1 MGWDA
6 LRAADPL
13 LRLERGGGRY
23 TPEPRTAK
31 DLASASGPVAGNCKT
46 TPTKGPVGPGYA
58 KKTMVKDF
66 EFPSLA
72 YLGGKWH
79 PTSKTFPVK
88 SPYSGSLVA
97 EVADCGEA
105 EARMAADATVAA
117 FKEWKKLTG
126 FERGKVLRKWNEL
139 LVAHQEELGRLTALE
154 MGKPITEAKGEVLYA
169 ASFVEWCAEEA
180 ARVNG
185 ELIHSRF
192 PNKRQMAV
200 YEPVGPVY
208 AVTPWNFP
216 TSMITRKAAPALAV
230 GCTVIVKPA
239 EQTPLCAL
247 YLAKL
252 WEEAGGPA
260 GTLQVLPASD
270 PVPVSRVLME
280 DMRIRKITF
289 TGSTP
294 VGKILYRQG
303 ADTLKRISLELG
315 GNAPFI
321 IFEDADIEKAV
332 QFTLLSKYRN
342 AGQTCVTTNRIYVH
356 KKLEADY
363 TEALAEAVGQL
374 KVGDPLDPSTQI
386 GPLVEQQGLD
396 KVVSHV
402 QDALAKGAKVAV
414 GGKPLGGLLY
424 APTVL
429 TSVQPGMRILEEE
442 TFGPVAPLVSF
453 EDEEQAIAWAN
464 HTDYG
469 LAAYIWTKDLSRAF
483 RVAEALEY
491 GIVGVNDPVPSAMG
505 SNLPFGGYKNSGL
518 GREGGHWGIE
528 EFLETKLISFLL
540 P

>member
-1 MGWDA
+1 
-6 LRAADPL
+6 
-13 LRLERGGGRY
+13 
-23 TPEPRTAK
+23 
-31 DLASASGPVAGNCKT
+31 
-46 TPTKGPVGPGYA
+46 
-58 KKTMVKDF
+58 MVKDF
-66 EFPSLA
+66 DFPVNA
-72 YLGGKWH
+72 YIGGEWRKT
-79 PTSKTFPVK
+79 PKTFTVK
-88 SPYSGSLVA
+88 SPYSGEAVA
-97 EVADCGEA
+97 EVADSGEA
-105 EARMAADATVAA
+105 EAKAAADAAADA
-117 FKEWKKLTG
+117 FKGWKARTG
-126 FERGKVLRKWNEL
+126 FERGKILRRWNDL

-180 ARVNG
+180 ARVGG
-185 ELIHSRF
+185 ELIGSRF

-216 TSMITRKAAPALAV
+216 TSMITRKAAPALAA
-230 GCTVIVKPA
+230 GCTIVIKPA

-247 YLAKL
+247 YMAKL

-260 GTLQVLPASD
+260 GTLQVLPALD
-270 PVPVSRVLME
+270 PVPVSGVLMN

-289 TGSTP
+289 TGSTA

-303 ADTLKRISLELG
+303 AETVKRISLELG

-321 IFEDADIEKAV
+321 IFGDADIEKAV
-332 QFTLLSKYRN
+332 QFTMLSKYRN

-356 KKLEADY
+356 KGLESDYAD
-363 TEALAEAVGQL
+363 ALSDAVSAL
-374 KVGDPLDPSTQI
+374 KVGDPLEASTQV

-402 QDALAKGAKVAV
+402 EDAVSKGAKVRV
-414 GGKPLGGLLY
+414 GGKALGGLMY

-429 TSVQPGMRILEEE
+429 TGIQPGMRVLEEE
-442 TFGPVAPLVSF
+442 TFGPVAPIMPF
-453 EDEEQAIAWAN
+453 EDEEQAIKWAN
-464 HTDYG
+464 NTDYG
-469 LAAYIWTKDLSRAF
+469 LAAYVWTRDLSRAF

-518 GREGGHWGIE
+518 GREGGHWGME
-528 EFLETKLISFLL
+528 EYLETKFISFQL

>member
-1 MGWDA
+1 
-6 LRAADPL
+6 
-13 LRLERGGGRY
+13 
-23 TPEPRTAK
+23 
-31 DLASASGPVAGNCKT
+31 
-46 TPTKGPVGPGYA
+46 
-58 KKTMVKDF
+58 MVKEFDF
-66 EFPSLA
+66 PTQAF
-72 YLGGKWH
+72 LGGKWH
-79 PTSKTFPVK
+79 KTAKTFAVK
-88 SPYSGSLVA
+88 SPYTG
-97 EVADCGEA
+97 EIVADVADSGEA
-105 EARMAADATVAA
+105 EARVAA
-117 FKEWKKLTG
+117 ESAVEAFRQWKKLTG
-126 FERGKVLRKWNEL
+126 FERGKILRRWNDL

-180 ARVNG
+180 TRVNG

-192 PNKRQMAV
+192 HHKRQMAV

-216 TSMITRKAAPALAV
+216 TSMITRKAAPALAA
-230 GCTVIVKPA
+230 GCTIIIKPA

-247 YLAKL
+247 YMAKL

-260 GTLQVLPASD
+260 GTLQVLPTQD

-303 ADTLKRISLELG
+303 AETMKRISLELG
-315 GNAPFI
+315 GNAPFL
-321 IFEDADIEKAV
+321 IFEDANIEKAV

-356 KKLEADY
+356 KKLESDY
-363 TEALAEAVGQL
+363 ASALAEAVSAL
-374 KVGDPLDPSTQI
+374 TVGDPLEATTQV

-396 KVVSHV
+396 KVKSHV
-402 QDALAKGAKVAV
+402 EDAVSKGAKVKT
-414 GGKPLGGLLY
+414 GGRPLGGLLY
-424 APTVL
+424 APTVI
-429 TSVQPGMRILEEE
+429 TGIQPGMRILEEE
-442 TFGPVAPLVSF
+442 TFGPVAPIMAF
-453 EDEEQAIAWAN
+453 EDEEQAITWAN
-464 HTDYG
+464 NTDYG
-469 LAAYIWTKDLSRAF
+469 LAAYVWTKDLSRAF

-491 GIVGVNDPVPSAMG
+491 GIVGINDPVPSAMG

-518 GREGGHWGIE
+518 GREGGHWGME
-528 EFLETKLISFLL
+528 EYLETKFISFML

>member
-1 MGWDA
+1 MTQNFDF
-6 LRAADPL
+6 
-13 LRLERGGGRY
+13 
-23 TPEPRTAK
+23 PR
-31 DLASASGPVAGNCKT
+31 
-46 TPTKGPVGPGYA
+46 
-58 KKTMVKDF
+58 
-66 EFPSLA
+66 LA
-72 YLGGKWH
+72 YLGGNWLKT
-79 PTSKTFPVK
+79 PKTFSVK
-88 SPYSGSLVA
+88 SPYSGHLVA

-105 EARMAADATVAA
+105 DAKVAADAAVAA
-117 FKEWKKLTG
+117 FKQWRKQTG
-126 FERGKVLRKWNEL
+126 FERGKILRKWNDL
-139 LVAHQEELGRLTALE
+139 LIAHQEELGRLTALE

-180 ARVNG
+180 TRVNG

-192 PNKRQMAV
+192 PHKRQMAV

-216 TSMITRKAAPALAV
+216 TSMITRKAAPALAA
-230 GCTVIVKPA
+230 GCTIIIKPA

-247 YLAKL
+247 YLARL

-260 GTLQVLPASD
+260 GSLQVLPTLD
-270 PVPVSRVLME
+270 PVPVSRVLMA
-280 DMRIRKITF
+280 DTRIRKITF

-303 ADTLKRISLELG
+303 AETIKRISLELG

-321 IFEDADIEKAV
+321 IFEDADIAKAV

-356 KKLEADY
+356 RKLEAEY
-363 TEALAEAVGQL
+363 ATALAEAVSQL
-374 KVGDPLDPSTQI
+374 KVGDPLDASTSV

-402 QDALAKGAKVAV
+402 EDALAKGAKIAT
-414 GGKPLGGLLY
+414 GGKALGGLLY

-429 TSVQPGMRILEEE
+429 TGIQPGMRILEEE
-442 TFGPVAPLVSF
+442 TFGPVAPLMPF
-453 EDEEQAIAWAN
+453 EDEEQAVAWAN
-464 HTDYG
+464 QTDFG
-469 LAAYIWTKDLSRAF
+469 LAAYIYTKDLSRAF

-518 GREGGHWGIE
+518 GREGGRWGVE
-528 EFLETKLISFLL
+528 EYLETKLISFVL

>member
-1 MGWDA
+1 
-6 LRAADPL
+6 
-13 LRLERGGGRY
+13 
-23 TPEPRTAK
+23 
-31 DLASASGPVAGNCKT
+31 
-46 TPTKGPVGPGYA
+46 
-58 KKTMVKDF
+58 MVK
-66 EFPSLA
+66 EFNFPTDA
-72 YLGGKWH
+72 YVGGKWH
-79 PTSKTFPVK
+79 KTPKTFAVK
-88 SPYSGSLVA
+88 SPYSGQV
-97 EVADCGEA
+97 VADVADAGEA
-105 EARMAADATVAA
+105 EAKTAADAAVAA

-126 FERGKVLRKWNEL
+126 FDRGKILRKWNDL
-139 LVAHQEELGRLTALE
+139 LIAHQEELGRLTALE
-154 MGKPITEAKGEVLYA
+154 MGKPITESKGEVLYA

-180 ARVNG
+180 TRVTG

-192 PNKRQMAV
+192 PQKRQMAV

-216 TSMITRKAAPALAV
+216 TSMITRKAAPALAA
-230 GCTVIVKPA
+230 GCTIIIKPA

-247 YLAKL
+247 YMAKL

-260 GTLQVLPASD
+260 GTLQVLPCSD
-270 PVPVSRVLME
+270 PVPVSSVLMN

-303 ADTLKRISLELG
+303 AETMKRVSLELG

-332 QFTLLSKYRN
+332 QFTMLSKYRN

-356 KKLEADY
+356 KKLESDY
-363 TEALAEAVGQL
+363 ALALADAVSQL
-374 KVGDPLDPSTQI
+374 KVGDPLEVSTNV

-396 KVVSHV
+396 KVMSHV
-402 QDALAKGAKVAV
+402 QDAVSKGAKVAV
-414 GGKPLGGLLY
+414 GGKGLGGLLY

-429 TSVQPGMRILEEE
+429 TGIQPGMRILEEE
-442 TFGPVAPLVSF
+442 TFGPVAPLMPF

-464 HTDYG
+464 NTEYG
-469 LAAYIWTKDLSRAF
+469 LAAYVWTRDLSRAF

-518 GREGGHWGIE
+518 GREGGHWGME
-528 EFLETKLISFLL
+528 EYLETKFISFTL

>member
-1 MGWDA
+1 M
-6 LRAADPL
+6 
-13 LRLERGGGRY
+13 
-23 TPEPRTAK
+23 TT
-31 DLASASGPVAGNCKT
+31 DLSF
-46 TPTKGPVGPGYA
+46 PTR
-58 KKTMVKDF
+58 
-66 EFPSLA
+66 A
-72 YLGGKWH
+72 YLNGRWH
-79 PTSKTFPVK
+79 PTPRTFPVL
-88 SPYSGSLVA
+88 SPYSGEVLA
-97 EVADCGEA
+97 EVSDCGEE
-105 EARMAADATVAA
+105 EARLAADAAVAA
-117 FKEWKKLTG
+117 FREWKKLTG
-126 FERGKVLRKWNEL
+126 FERGRILRRWNDL

-180 ARVNG
+180 PRVNG

-192 PNKRQMAV
+192 PHKRPMAL

-230 GCTVIVKPA
+230 GCSVIVKPA

-252 WEEAGGPA
+252 WEEAGGPP

-270 PVPVSRVLME
+270 PVPVSKVLME

-294 VGKILYRQG
+294 VGKILYRQA

-321 IFEDADIEKAV
+321 VFEDADLEKAV
-332 QFTLLSKYRN
+332 EFTLLSKYRN
-342 AGQTCVTTNRIYVH
+342 TGQTCVTTNRIYVH
-356 KKLEADY
+356 RRLEADY
-363 TEALAEAVGQL
+363 AQALAEAVAGL
-374 KVGDPLDPSTQI
+374 RVGDPLEPSTQI
-386 GPLVEQQGLD
+386 GPLVDKQGLD
-396 KVVSHV
+396 KVVAHV
-402 QDALAKGAKVAV
+402 EDALAKGAKVAT
-414 GGKPLGGLLY
+414 GGRSLGGLLY

-429 TSVQPGMRILEEE
+429 TGIRPGMRILEEE
-442 TFGPVAPLVSF
+442 TFGPVAPIMPF
-453 EDEEQAIAWAN
+453 EDEEQVIAWAN
-464 HTDYG
+464 DTDYG

-505 SNLPFGGYKNSGL
+505 ANLPFGGYKNSGL
-518 GREGGHWGIE
+518 GREGGRWGLE
-528 EFLETKLISFLL
+528 EFLETKLVSFAL

>member
-1 MGWDA
+1 
-6 LRAADPL
+6 
-13 LRLERGGGRY
+13 
-23 TPEPRTAK
+23 
-31 DLASASGPVAGNCKT
+31 
-46 TPTKGPVGPGYA
+46 
-58 KKTMVKDF
+58 MVKEFDF
-66 EFPSLA
+66 PTLA
-72 YLGGKWH
+72 YVGGKWH
-79 PTSKTFPVK
+79 KTPKTFAVK
-88 SPYSGSLVA
+88 SPYSGEV
-97 EVADCGEA
+97 VADVADSGEA
-105 EARMAADATVAA
+105 EAKAAADAAVEA
-117 FKEWKKLTG
+117 FKTWKAKTG
-126 FERGKVLRKWNEL
+126 FERGKILRKWNDL
-139 LVAHQEELGRLTALE
+139 LIAHQEELGRLTALE
-154 MGKPITEAKGEVLYA
+154 MGKPITESKGEVLYA

-180 ARVNG
+180 TRVNG

-216 TSMITRKAAPALAV
+216 TSMITRKAAPALAA
-230 GCTVIVKPA
+230 GCTIIIKPA

-247 YLAKL
+247 YMAKL

-260 GTLQVLPASD
+260 GTLQVLPALD
-270 PVPVSRVLME
+270 PIPVSGVLMN

-303 ADTLKRISLELG
+303 AETMKRISLELG

-321 IFEDADIEKAV
+321 IFDDADIEKAV

-356 KKLEADY
+356 KKLETDYAD
-363 TEALAEAVGQL
+363 ALSQAVDKL
-374 KVGDPLDPSTQI
+374 KVGDPLDVNTNV

-396 KVVSHV
+396 KVQSHV
-402 QDALAKGAKVAV
+402 QDALAKGAKLKT
-414 GGKPLGGLLY
+414 GGKALGGLMY

-429 TSVQPGMRILEEE
+429 TGIQPGMRILEEE
-442 TFGPVAPLVSF
+442 TFGPVAPIMPF
-453 EDEEQAIAWAN
+453 EDEEQAIQWAN

-469 LAAYIWTKDLSRAF
+469 LAAYIWTRDLTRAF

-518 GREGGHWGIE
+518 GREGGHWGME
-528 EFLETKLISFLL
+528 EYLETKFISFQL

>member
-1 MGWDA
+1 MLG
-6 LRAADPL
+6 
-13 LRLERGGGRY
+13 
-23 TPEPRTAK
+23 TA
-31 DLASASGPVAGNCKT
+31 
-46 TPTKGPVGPGYA
+46 
-58 KKTMVKDF
+58 MVKDF
-66 EFPSLA
+66 KFPSSA
-72 YLGGKWH
+72 YVGGKWH
-79 PTSKTFPVK
+79 KSHKTFAVK
-88 SPYSGSLVA
+88 SPYNSELVA
-97 EVADCGEA
+97 EVADCGET
-105 EARMAADATVAA
+105 EAKMAADAAVAA
-117 FKEWKKLTG
+117 FKDWKKRTG
-126 FERGKVLRKWNEL
+126 FERGKILRRWNDL
-139 LVAHQEELGRLTALE
+139 LIAHQEELGRLTALE

-180 ARVNG
+180 TRVNG

-192 PNKRQMAV
+192 PHKRQMAV

-216 TSMITRKAAPALAV
+216 TSMITRKAAPALAA
-230 GCTVIVKPA
+230 GCTIIIKPA

-260 GTLQVLPASD
+260 GTLQVLPALD

-303 ADTLKRISLELG
+303 AETMKRVSLELG

-321 IFEDADIEKAV
+321 LFEDADIEKAV

-356 KKLEADY
+356 RKLEADY
-363 TEALAEAVGQL
+363 ASALAEAVSNL
-374 KVGDPLDPSTQI
+374 KVGDPLDASTSV

-402 QDALAKGAKVAV
+402 EDALSKGATVAT
-414 GGKPLGGLLY
+414 GGKALGGLLY

-429 TSVQPGMRILEEE
+429 TGIQPGMRILEEE
-442 TFGPVAPLVSF
+442 TFGPVAPLMPF
-453 EDEEQAIAWAN
+453 EDEEQVIAWAN
-464 HTDYG
+464 NTEYG
-469 LAAYIWTKDLSRAF
+469 LAAYVSTRDLSRAF

-505 SNLPFGGYKNSGL
+505 SNLPFGGYKSSGL
-518 GREGGHWGIE
+518 GREGGHWGME
-528 EFLETKLISFLL
+528 EYLETKLISFML

>member
-1 MGWDA
+1 MVKEFDFPSNA
-6 LRAADPL
+6 F
-13 LRLERGGGRY
+13 
-23 TPEPRTAK
+23 
-31 DLASASGPVAGNCKT
+31 VAGEWRKT
-46 TPTKGPVGPGYA
+46 P
-58 KKTMVKDF
+58 
-66 EFPSLA
+66 
-72 YLGGKWH
+72 
-79 PTSKTFPVK
+79 KTFAVK
-88 SPYSGSLVA
+88 SPYDGSLVA

-105 EARMAADATVAA
+105 EARIAADAAVAA
-117 FKEWKKLTG
+117 FREWKKLSG
-126 FERGKVLRKWNEL
+126 FERGKVLRKWNDL
-139 LVAHQEELGRLTALE
+139 LIAHQEELGRLTALE

-180 ARVNG
+180 TRVTG

-216 TSMITRKAAPALAV
+216 TSMITRKAAPALAA
-230 GCTVIVKPA
+230 GCTIVIKPA

-247 YLAKL
+247 YMAKL

-260 GTLQVLPASD
+260 GTLQVLPALD
-270 PVPVSRVLME
+270 PVPVSKVLME

-303 ADTLKRISLELG
+303 AETIKRVSLELG

-332 QFTLLSKYRN
+332 AFTMLSKYRN

-356 KKLEADY
+356 RKLEADY
-363 TEALAEAVGQL
+363 AEALAQSVEKL
-374 KVGDPLDPSTQI
+374 KVGDPLDASTNV

-396 KVVSHV
+396 KVMSHV
-402 QDALAKGAKVAV
+402 EDAVSKGATVRT
-414 GGKPLGGLLY
+414 GGKSLGGLLY

-429 TSVQPGMRILEEE
+429 TGIQPGMRVLEEE
-442 TFGPVAPLVSF
+442 TFGPVAPLMPF

-464 HTDYG
+464 NTDYG
-469 LAAYIWTKDLSRAF
+469 LAAYVWTKDLSRAF

-518 GREGGHWGIE
+518 GREGGHWGME
-528 EFLETKLISFLL
+528 EYLETKFISFML

>member
-1 MGWDA
+1 
-6 LRAADPL
+6 
-13 LRLERGGGRY
+13 
-23 TPEPRTAK
+23 
-31 DLASASGPVAGNCKT
+31 
-46 TPTKGPVGPGYA
+46 
-58 KKTMVKDF
+58 MVKEFDF
-66 EFPSLA
+66 PTQA
-72 YLGGKWH
+72 YVAGKWH
-79 PTSKTFPVK
+79 KTAKTFSVK
-88 SPYSGSLVA
+88 SPYSGEV
-97 EVADCGEA
+97 VADVADAGEA
-105 EARMAADATVAA
+105 EARAAADAAVEA
-117 FKEWKKLTG
+117 FKLWKAKTG
-126 FERGKVLRKWNEL
+126 FERGKILRKWNDL
-139 LVAHQEELGRLTALE
+139 LIAHQEELGRLTALE
-154 MGKPITEAKGEVLYA
+154 MGKPITESKGEVLYA

-180 ARVNG
+180 TRVNG

-216 TSMITRKAAPALAV
+216 TSMITRKAAPALAA
-230 GCTVIVKPA
+230 GCTIIIKPA

-247 YLAKL
+247 YMAKL

-260 GTLQVLPASD
+260 GTLQVLPALD
-270 PVPVSRVLME
+270 PIPVSSVLMN

-303 ADTLKRISLELG
+303 AETMKRISLELG

-356 KKLEADY
+356 KKLESDY
-363 TEALAEAVGQL
+363 AAALAEAVGNL
-374 KVGDPLDPSTQI
+374 KVGDPLDASTNV

-396 KVVSHV
+396 KVMSHV
-402 QDALAKGAKVAV
+402 EDAVSKGAQVKT
-414 GGKPLGGLLY
+414 GGKSLGGLLY

-429 TSVQPGMRILEEE
+429 TGIQPGMRILEEE
-442 TFGPVAPLVSF
+442 TFGPVAPLMPF
-453 EDEEQAIAWAN
+453 EDEEQAIQWAN
-464 HTDYG
+464 NTDYG
-469 LAAYIWTKDLSRAF
+469 LAAYVWTRDLSRAF

-518 GREGGHWGIE
+518 GREGGHWGME
-528 EFLETKLISFLL
+528 EYLETKFISFQL